1 MLNSP
6 NKMIKLKCDY
16 INGAVAVPT
25 DVIDKFLKLAPA
37 ASFKVLLFILRNP
50 DGVVDANQISMCT
63 GLAVEDVDDCLDYWE
78 SNGIIAIDE
87 KIDEVAAKTA
97 VGNAKTLE
105 ITEETPVEIKKQ
117 KVNLRSLP
125 VKRPT
130 QREIALR
137 LSEEPELTLIC
148 NEAQAILGTFGYDT
162 QALLVMIYDYFGFP
176 PEVIIT
182 LLQHQKCENKTSSAA
197 IKSRAEDWAKRG
209 IFTLEE
215 VEEELLLLEKVKK
228 VYNELKGRTGFTS
241 DVPSPRISK
250 YLYQWSGE
258 WDCSGELIK
267 FALEESNDVLSDAN
281 KLLKKWAN
289 SGFKDPSQVQEQQKK
304 SVPKEVKKSYDTEKV
319 GRSSVL
325 DWAKRY
331 ASKEENE

>member
-1 MLNSP
+1 
-6 NKMIKLKCDY
+6 MIKLKCDY

-50 DGVVDANQISMCT
+50 DGISDANQISMCT
-63 GLAVEDVDDCLDYWE
+63 GLAVEDVSDCLDFWE
-78 SNGIIAIDE
+78 SNGVIAIDDN
-87 KIDEVAAKTA
+87 KVDERAVKTA
-97 VGNAKTLE
+97 VGNAKTME
-105 ITEETPVEIKKQ
+105 NPEETRVEVKKE
-117 KVNLRSLP
+117 KPNLRSLP

-137 LSEEPELTLIC
+137 LSEEPELTFIC
-148 NEAQAILGTFGYDT
+148 NEAQSILGTFGYDT
-162 QALLVMIYDYFGFP
+162 QALIVMIYDYFGFP

-182 LLQHQKCENKTSSAA
+182 LLQHQKCENKTSSVA
-197 IKSRAEDWAKRG
+197 IKNRAEDWAKRG
-209 IFTLEE
+209 IDTLEA
-215 VEEELLLLEKVKK
+215 VEEELLLLEKIKK
-228 VYNELKGRTGFTS
+228 SYNELKGRTGFTS
-241 DVPSPRISK
+241 ETPSPRLNK
-250 YLYQWSGE
+250 YLYQWVGE
-258 WDCSGELIK
+258 WDCSVELIK
-267 FALEESNDVLSDAN
+267 YALDESNDVLSDAN

-289 SGFKDPSQVQEQQKK
+289 SGFKDPSQVQEQLKK
-304 SVPKEVKKSYDTEKV
+304 SLPKEVKKSYDTEKV

>member
-1 MLNSP
+1 
-6 NKMIKLKCDY
+6 MIKLKCDY

-50 DGVVDANQISMCT
+50 DGAADANQISMCT
-63 GLAVEDVDDCLDYWE
+63 GLAVEDVSDCLDFWE
-78 SNGIIAIDE
+78 SNGIIAVDNTIDE
-87 KIDEVAAKTA
+87 IAIKTA
-97 VGNAKTLE
+97 VGNAKT
-105 ITEETPVEIKKQ
+105 IDRTEENVKETKKQ
-117 KVNLRSLP
+117 RVNLRSLP

-137 LSEEPELTLIC
+137 LSEEPELTFIC
-148 NEAQAILGTFGYDT
+148 NEAQGILGTFGYDT
-162 QALLVMIYDYFGFP
+162 QALIVMIYDHFGFP

-182 LLQHQKCENKTSSAA
+182 LLQHQKCENKTSSSA
-197 IKSRAEDWAKRG
+197 IKGRAEDWAKRG
-209 IFTLEE
+209 IDTIEE
-215 VEEELLLLEKVKK
+215 VEKELLLLEKTKK
-228 VYNELKGRTGFTS
+228 VYNLIKGRPGFTS
-241 DVPSPRISK
+241 DTPSPRLSK
-250 YLYQWSGE
+250 YLYQWVGE
-258 WDCSGELIK
+258 WNCSHELINY
-267 FALEESNDVLSDAN
+267 ALDESKDVISDAN

-289 SGFKDPSQVQEQQKK
+289 SGLTEPSQVQEQQKK
-304 SVPKEVKKSYDTEKV
+304 SLPKEVKKSYDTEKV

>member
-1 MLNSP
+1 
-6 NKMIKLKCDY
+6 MIKIKCDY
-16 INGAVAVPT
+16 LNGAVAVPT

-50 DGVVDANQISMCT
+50 DGACDAKQISMCT
-63 GLAVEDVDDCLDYWE
+63 GLAEIDVSDCLSFWE
-78 SNGIIAIDE
+78 SNGVIAIDD
-87 KIDEVAAKTA
+87 KIDEQAAKTA
-97 VGNAKTLE
+97 SANAKC
-105 ITEETPVEIKKQ
+105 IDPVEEKNVSTNEK

-125 VKRPT
+125 VKKPT

-137 LSEEPELTLIC
+137 LSEEPELTFIC
-148 NEAQAILGTFGYDT
+148 NEAQTILGTFGYDT

-182 LLQHQKCENKTSSAA
+182 LLQHQKCENKTSSSA

-209 IFTLEE
+209 IYTLEE
-215 VEEELLLLEKVKK
+215 VEEELLLLEKSKK

-241 DVPSPRISK
+241 DSPSPRMSK
-250 YLYQWSGE
+250 YLYQWVGE
-258 WDCSGELIK
+258 WDCSGELISY
-267 FALEESNDVLSDAN
+267 ALDEANDVLSDAN

-304 SVPKEVKKSYDTEKV
+304 SLPKEVKKSYDTEKV

-325 DWAKRY
+325 DWARRY
-331 ASKEENE
+331 ATEEENE

>member
-1 MLNSP
+1 
-6 NKMIKLKCDY
+6 MIKIKCDY
-16 INGAVAVPT
+16 LGGAVAVPT

-50 DGVVDANQISMCT
+50 DGAADAEQIAMCT
-63 GLAVEDVDDCLDYWE
+63 GLAVGDVADCLLFWE
-78 SNGIIAIDE
+78 SNGIIATDTRVEE
-87 KIDEVAAKTA
+87 KAAKAA
-97 VGNAKTLE
+97 VGNAKTIE
-105 ITEETPVEIKKQ
+105 IKEEETNGTKKQ
-117 KVNLRSLP
+117 KTAVRSLP

-137 LSEEPELTLIC
+137 LSEEPELTFIC
-148 NEAQAILGTFGYDT
+148 NEAQGILGTFGYDT
-162 QALLVMIYDYFGFP
+162 QALIVMIYDYFGFP

-209 IFTLEE
+209 IDSIEE
-215 VEEELLLLEKVKK
+215 VEKELLLLEKVRKL
-228 VYNELKGRTGFTS
+228 YDELKGRTGFTAET
-241 DVPSPRISK
+241 PSPRLAK
-250 YLYQWSGE
+250 YLYQWAGE
-258 WDCSGELIK
+258 WNCSGELIAY
-267 FALEESNDVLSDAN
+267 ALDEAKDVLSDTN

-289 SGFKDPSQVQEQQKK
+289 SGFKNPAQVQEHLKK
-304 SVPKEVKKSYDTEKV
+304 ALPKEVKKSYDTEKV

-331 ASKEENE
+331 ATEEGNE

>member
-1 MLNSP
+1 
-6 NKMIKLKCDY
+6 MIKLKCDY

-50 DGVVDANQISMCT
+50 DGISDANQISMCT
-63 GLAVEDVDDCLDYWE
+63 GLAVEDVSDCLDFWE
-78 SNGIIAIDE
+78 SNGVIAIDDN
-87 KIDEVAAKTA
+87 KVDDRAVKTA
-97 VGNAKTLE
+97 VGNAKIME
-105 ITEETPVEIKKQ
+105 NPEETRVEVKKE
-117 KVNLRSLP
+117 KPNLRSLP

-137 LSEEPELTLIC
+137 LSEEPELTFIC
-148 NEAQAILGTFGYDT
+148 NEAQSILGTFGYDT
-162 QALLVMIYDYFGFP
+162 QALIVMIYDYFGFP

-182 LLQHQKCENKTSSAA
+182 LLQHQKCENKTSSVA
-197 IKSRAEDWAKRG
+197 IKNRAEDWAKRG
-209 IFTLEE
+209 IDTLEA
-215 VEEELLLLEKVKK
+215 VEEELLLLEKIKK
-228 VYNELKGRTGFTS
+228 SYNELKGRTGFTS
-241 DVPSPRISK
+241 ETPSPRLNK
-250 YLYQWSGE
+250 YLYQWVGE
-258 WDCSGELIK
+258 WDCSVELIK
-267 FALEESNDVLSDAN
+267 YALDESNDVLSDAN

-289 SGFKDPSQVQEQQKK
+289 SGFKDPSQVQEQLKK
-304 SVPKEVKKSYDTEKV
+304 SLPKEVKKSYDTEKV